1 MKDASRILYT
11 IGKIFNIIGLV
22 VSLLC
27 LILPIMI
34 LANSQ
39 LFFDQQKASA
49 GNRMTLAQI
58 QVLGVILLVVLI
70 IGIVFEIV
78 ALLLA
83 IHASKKLNNN
93 TKEVAPHVIMII
105 VGILCSIFYLIGGI
119 LGLVAEEEQKELN

>member
-70 IGIVFEIV
+70 IGIVFETV